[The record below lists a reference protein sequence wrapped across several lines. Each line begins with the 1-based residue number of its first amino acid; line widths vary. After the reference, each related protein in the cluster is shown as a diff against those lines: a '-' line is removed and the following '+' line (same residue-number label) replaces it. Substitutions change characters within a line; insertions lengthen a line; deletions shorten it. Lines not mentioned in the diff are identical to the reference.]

1 MMAGKKKKKAQEPP
15 AQPIDI
21 MPSPVVV
28 TGGDQFPAKS
38 PR

>member
-1 MMAGKKKKKAQEPP
+1 MMAGKKKKKAPEPAP
-15 AQPIDI
+15 QPIDI
-21 MPSPVVV
+21 MPTPVV